1 MIQCGRGS
9 TGKLSENSAFSSM
22 PLLTA
27 TMFFRLGSLLLAV
40 AAVVSAYTTPK
51 QSALKT
57 NLASPSGNGVA
68 NKAFAA
74 AASASLAFVLA
85 GSPLNAEAASKTAGQ
100 ISLNSIPPTSVNVD
114 LKDLPVVGSLVSGTY
129 TRVDDKDVSSPSIS
143 IKSPKDK
150 IGAIKAVATGG
161 HLELDL
167 DGILATHVD
176 IDLAAD
182 TAGTLTAKVLSPLI
196 PKLPFKNSA
205 SSSPPKGKTSEW
217 NAVTNMGDGETYY
230 FNTKT
235 QETTYDKPSK
245 L

>member
-1 MIQCGRGS
+1 
-9 TGKLSENSAFSSM
+9 
-22 PLLTA
+22 
-27 TMFFRLGSLLLAV
+27 MFLRLGSLLVV
-40 AAVVSAYTTPK
+40 AAVASAYTTPK
-51 QSALKT
+51 QPALNT
-57 NLASPSGNGVA
+57 DRNGVASPSGNGMA

-129 TRVDDKDVSSPSIS
+129 TRVDDKDVTSPSIS

-150 IGAIKAVATGG
+150 FGAIKAVATGG

-176 IDLAAD
+176 IDVAAD
-182 TAGTLTAKVLSPLI
+182 TAGTLTAKVSSPLI

-205 SSSPPKGKTSEW
+205 SSAPVKGKTSEW
-217 NAVTNMGDGETYY
+217 NAVTNLGDGETYY

-235 QETTYDKPSK
+235 QETTYNKPSK